1 MDIQVIRNNI
11 SDLRADIARLQGNVG
26 SMDTMIIGLGVLIA
40 ANCIATLILSIAIW
54 SMTSNGG

>member
-11 SDLRADIARLQGNVG
+11 SDLRADIARLRGNVG
-26 SMDTMIIGLGVLIA
+26 SMDTMIIGLGVLIG

-54 SMTSNGG
+54 SMTANGG

>member
-26 SMDTMIIGLGVLIA
+26 SMDTMIIGLGVLIG
-40 ANCIATLILSIAIW
+40 ANCIATLILAIAIW
-54 SMTSNGG
+54 SMTANGG

>member
-11 SDLRADIARLQGNVG
+11 SDLRADIARLRGNVG
-26 SMDTMIIGLGVLIA
+26 SMDTMIIALGVLIA

>member
-11 SDLRADIARLQGNVG
+11 SDLRADIARLRGNVG